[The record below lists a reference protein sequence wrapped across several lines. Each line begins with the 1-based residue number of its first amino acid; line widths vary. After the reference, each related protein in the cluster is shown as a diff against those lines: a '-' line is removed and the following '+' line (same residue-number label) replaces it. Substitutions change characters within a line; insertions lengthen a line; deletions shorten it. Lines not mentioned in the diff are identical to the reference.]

1 MPTCYICNLQV
12 QSCKGLIKHYKSL
25 HLLTETSIFKCT
37 ENACCR
43 VFSTLNSFRKHMKS
57 HNVSQDNISLKLT
70 EPFPSTSSCDVK
82 FNADFEND
90 NVLKGSRNVDF
101 KKEFMSLIHDESL
114 KFVSKLYAAT
124 TLNRKQVQS
133 LIEDVTNFISIPL
146 TYLNDV
152 FNKLVENLDDKN
164 FKDQINVLFAIFKN
178 VFNNLKTE
186 YHRFKTL
193 TAEGTLIEPEEILVG
208 QRLEQNQL
216 KKLVYKK
223 SKIQYVPMK
232 SVLKLFFEL
241 PGVFH
246 DTSEYMS
253 NLNLQN
259 NVVSNIVQSN
269 FWRNKLR
276 NFESKL
282 VIPMYIYFDEYETG
296 NPLGAHAGMQKLGAV
311 YYSIPCI
318 PPLYQGKLDYIF
330 LALLFYSIDL
340 QHYGNSVIFSK
351 LLNELILLE
360 NEGIEINIDGTTSK
374 MYFSVALI
382 IGDNLGLHTLLGF
395 TESFRSN
402 YSCRFCKC
410 IRTFT
415 QTQSIECTELLRNEN
430 SYASDLEVNN
440 ISLTGIKSACIW
452 NRIPSFHVTENYA
465 VDIMHDIFEGVAN
478 YDMILILRQF
488 ILIDKFFTLATLKIL
503 QIEIF

>member
-1 MPTCYICNLQV
+1 M
-12 QSCKGLIKHYKSL
+12 IK
-25 HLLTETSIFKCT
+25 IF
-37 ENACCR
+37 E
-43 VFSTLNSFRKHMKS
+43 
-57 HNVSQDNISLKLT
+57 
-70 EPFPSTSSCDVK
+70 
-82 FNADFEND
+82 
-90 NVLKGSRNVDF
+90 
-101 KKEFMSLIHDESL
+101 
-114 KFVSKLYAAT
+114 
-124 TLNRKQVQS
+124 
-133 LIEDVTNFISIPL
+133 
-146 TYLNDV
+146 
-152 FNKLVENLDDKN
+152 
-164 FKDQINVLFAIFKN
+164 DQINVLFAIFKN

-351 LLNELILLE
+351 LLTELILLE

-395 TESFRSN
+395 TERFRSN

-488 ILIDKFFTLATLKIL
+488 ILIDKFFTLATLNSRLKYFDFGVEMKNKFPLISEDNLKNKTMKMSASEMKCFIL
-503 QIEIF
+503 YSGLIF